1 MSKKIP
7 TNEALDSLSDAYGT
21 SSEKLYDALLKQSE
35 IYPLITITEI
45 LFFGTLHI
53 IYLCV
58 LLKWWKS
65 IRKRHESD
73 FEEFAFPILTGLF
86 VVFTIAMVIGVAS
99 SISDIYTSIYNPDYW
114 MYEQVQ
120 EQLESLIEDN

>member
-35 IYPLITITEI
+35 IYPIITISEI
-45 LFFGTLHI
+45 VFFSILHI
-53 IYLCV
+53 VCLC
-58 LLKWWKS
+58 LLVKWWKS

-73 FEEFAFPILTGLF
+73 FEEFAFPIATGAFLI
-86 VVFTIAMVIGVAS
+86 FTVIMVIVVAN
-99 SISDIYTSIYNPDYW
+99 SISDVYTSIYNPDYW
-114 MYEQVQ
+114 MYQQVQ
-120 EQLESLIEDN
+120 DQLESLIEED